1 MKVAVIKEDAPGER
15 RVALVPE
22 TVDRLTK
29 AGLEVIVE
37 QGAGDGAWFPDSAY
51 SEAGASIA
59 KTDDVYAT
67 ADVILTVTRPSETQV
82 TRLRTGQAV
91 IGMLAPLVNPQLAR
105 QLAARNVTAI
115 SLDGMPRTLSRTQAM
130 DALSSQ
136 ANIAGY
142 KAVLVAAAEY
152 GRFFPMLITAAA
164 TARPARLLVLGT
176 GVAGLQ
182 AIGTARRLGAQVSG
196 YDVRPASRGEVESL
210 GATFIVLTAVDN
222 GAGEG
227 GYAREL
233 TADERQA
240 QQAELTAHIVRHDV
254 VITTA
259 QVPGRRPPLLI
270 TEDAVKA
277 MAAGSVIV
285 DMGASALGGN
295 VAGSAGG
302 ETVITENGVTIIG
315 PENLPSTMATAA
327 SNAYSRNI
335 SALLLSIVSD
345 GALAIDR
352 SDEVQAGVVVTHDGQ
367 VVHPAVAKLLQPAA
381 EVPVTRADGD
391 ADVDRPGHLPDHLRP
406 RAARRHRGHRQGA
419 RHLAHAADVGGH
431 LDPRDRPR
439 GRAAHRGHRAHLRR
453 VRAGVRGRV
462 LRRRERRRRLRR
474 DRPHAQDVP
483 PQGPAR
489 GHGGAEAMNSFTTN
503 VQLIYVLAAACF
515 VMGLHLMNSPA
526 TARRGN
532 QVSTAGMIIAVIAT
546 LILLIK
552 DGSVTGVG
560 WTVLIVGALLGSLA
574 GLHSARTVQMSAMPK
589 LVSMFN
595 L

>member
-152 GRFFPMLITAAA
+152 GRFFPMLITAAG

-240 QQAELTAHIVRHDV
+240 QQAELTAHIARHDV

-345 GALAIDR
+345 GALAIDL

-391 ADVDRPGHLPDHLRP
+391 ADVDRPGH
-406 RAARRHRGHRQGA
+406 
-419 RHLAHAADVGGH
+419 
-431 LDPRDRPR
+431 
-439 GRAAHRGHRAHLRR
+439 
-453 VRAGVRGRV
+453 
-462 LRRRERRRRLRR
+462 
-474 DRPHAQDVP
+474 
-483 PQGPAR
+483 
-489 GHGGAEAMNSFTTN
+489 
-503 VQLIYVLAAACF
+503 
-515 VMGLHLMNSPA
+515 
-526 TARRGN
+526 
-532 QVSTAGMIIAVIAT
+532 
-546 LILLIK
+546 
-552 DGSVTGVG
+552 
-560 WTVLIVGALLGSLA
+560 
-574 GLHSARTVQMSAMPK
+574 
-589 LVSMFN
+589 
-595 L
+595 